1 MIIKQIVITL
11 CLLVFIITARAQS
24 CDCTFS
30 QVQNNTV
37 TPCNLTIGTV
47 VTVNSVSGLR
57 NAILQ
62 ANSTGGNMT
71 ILIANGTYQISST
84 AWYPTIFEDNVVIR
98 SLSGNRDL
106 VILRGGGMKD
116 VSPDVEDGI
125 LIIGDNV
132 TIADLTIVEVGN
144 HAIQVSGHHVLIHN
158 VKIQNAYQQMIK
170 GATSAASIDSGIVQC
185 SLMEYPGGI
194 GPNYYIGGIDIH
206 KGNGWIVRDNIYRNI
221 ISPAGS
227 LAEHAVHFWN
237 NCANNIVERN
247 LIINC
252 DRGIGFGLG
261 TSANTGGI
269 IRNNMIYNNGLAQ
282 FNDVGIALET
292 SPNTKVYNNTVY
304 VNYRNAI
311 EYRWAATTNVDIK
324 NNLTNK
330 SIASRDGGT
339 GTLATNVTNAQAS
352 WFVNVASGDL
362 HLVES
367 IFSVVDQGTDLTS
380 IVNEDIDKTLRPQGS
395 SFDIGAHEFTLSQ
408 NIQENNRINDNL
420 VIYPNPGNGIF
431 TVKSEIKISEIEITD
446 FLGAVI
452 HAEQINYDQAEINLS
467 KYPKGIYFYKIKN
480 GKEILKTGKIIIQ

>member
-1 MIIKQIVITL
+1 MTL
-11 CLLVFIITARAQS
+11 CLLAFIITLQAQS
-24 CDCTFS
+24 CNCTFS

-57 NAILQ
+57 NAINQ

-116 VSPDVEDGI
+116 VSPNVEDGI
-125 LIIGDNV
+125 LVIGNNV

-144 HAIQVSGHHVLIHN
+144 HAIQVSGHNLFVHN

-170 GATSAASIDSGIVQC
+170 GASSAVSIDSGIVQC
-185 SLMEYPGGI
+185 SLLEYPGGI
-194 GPNYYIGGIDIH
+194 GPNYYIGGLDIH
-206 KGNGWIVRDNIYRNI
+206 KGKGWIVRDNIFKNI
-221 ISPAGS
+221 ISPSGS

-292 SPNTKVYNNTVY
+292 SPDTKVYNNTVY
-304 VNYRNAI
+304 VKYRNAI

-330 SIASRDGGT
+330 LIASRDGGT
-339 GTLATNVTNAQAS
+339 GTLTSNVINAQAS

-362 HLVES
+362 HLVAS
-367 IFSVVDQGTDLTS
+367 NSSVVDQGTDLST
-380 IVNEDIDKTLRPQGS
+380 IVNEDIDKTSRPQGS
-395 SFDIGAHEFTLSQ
+395 SFDIGAHEYTLPQ
-408 NIQENNRINDNL
+408 NIQENNIINDNL
-420 VIYPNPGNGIF
+420 LIFPNPSNGIF
-431 TVKSEIKISEIEITD
+431 AVKAETKISMIEITD
-446 FLGAVI
+446 LLGKI
-452 HAEQINYDQAEINLS
+452 IYLEQIDYDQADIDLS
-467 KYPKGIYFYKIKN
+467 RHPKGIYFYKIKN
-480 GKEILKTGKIIIQ
+480 DKEILKTGKIIIQ